1 MVLNKYSPG
10 DVISVHPT
18 QLYETLIY
26 FFIFIY
32 LVSIRKNNKIKGM
45 VFFEYLFLAGI
56 SRFLIEFLRL
66 NPSYYLNL
74 TGAQYISIL
83 MIIFSTIFMY
93 LKNTKSW
100 KI

>member
-1 MVLNKYSPG
+1 MKPSSIFLFLFTWY
-10 DVISVHPT
+10 
-18 QLYETLIY
+18 QLE
-26 FFIFIY
+26 
-32 LVSIRKNNKIKGM
+32 KNNKIKGM

-93 LKNTKSW
+93 FKNTKSW